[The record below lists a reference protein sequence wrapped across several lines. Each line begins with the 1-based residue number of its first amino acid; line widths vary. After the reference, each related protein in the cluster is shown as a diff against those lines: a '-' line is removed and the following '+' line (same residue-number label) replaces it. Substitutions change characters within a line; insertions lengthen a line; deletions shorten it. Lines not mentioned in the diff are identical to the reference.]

1 MDLDLYLA
9 ERKRLVDQALEEML
23 PGANEGGGR
32 LHEAM
37 RYSLFAG
44 GKRIRPILALEAGEI
59 VGADA
64 SGLLPLAVALECI
77 HTYSLIHDDLPAM
90 DDDDT
95 RRGKP
100 TLHRVFGEAVA
111 ILVGDALL
119 TFAFDVLSSPHAA
132 RTYPAHRLLQAIHEL
147 AVAAGFQGL
156 VKGQYLDIVSEGR
169 EVNERTVSDIV
180 AGKTGAL
187 LRASLVC
194 GALLGG
200 GSSEQIRMLGEFGD
214 HLGIVFQ
221 IKDDVLDIE
230 GDPQT
235 LGKAV
240 HKDQEKGKAT
250 YPAIMGLDAAKNKM
264 RQHIERALRTLEP
277 FGQRASTLS
286 EICLY
291 IGQRIK

>member
-1 MDLDLYLA
+1 MDLELYLA
-9 ERKRLVDQALEEML
+9 QRKRLVDQALEQML
-23 PGANEGGGR
+23 PGANDGGER

-44 GKRIRPILALEAGEI
+44 GKRIRPILAMEAGEI
-59 VGADA
+59 VGAEA
-64 SGLLPLAVALECI
+64 SAMLPLAAALECI

-100 TLHRVFGEAVA
+100 TLHKVFGEGVA

-132 RTYPAHRLLQAIHEL
+132 RIYPAHRLLQAIHEL
-147 AVAAGFQGL
+147 AVAAGYRGL
-156 VKGQYLDIVSEGR
+156 VRGQYLDIVSEGR
-169 EVNERTVSDIV
+169 EANEQTVSDIV

-187 LRASLVC
+187 LKASLVC

-200 GSSEQIRMLGEFGD
+200 GSPQQIRVLAEFGE

-230 GDPQT
+230 GDAQT

-250 YPAIMGLDAAKNKM
+250 FPALMGLEAAKDKM
-264 RQHIERALRTLEP
+264 RQHIERALRALEP
-277 FGQRASTLS
+277 LGERASTLS

-291 IGQRIK
+291 IGRRIK

>member
-1 MDLDLYLA
+1 MALDLYLA
-9 ERKRLVDQALEEML
+9 ERKRIVDKALEAML
-23 PGANEGGGR
+23 PAANEGGR
-32 LHEAM
+32 HLHEAM

-44 GKRIRPILALEAGEI
+44 GKRIRPILAMEAGEI

-64 SGLLPLAVALECI
+64 SNMLPLAVALECI

-100 TLHRVFGEAVA
+100 TLHKVFGEAVA
-111 ILVGDALL
+111 ILAGDALL
-119 TFAFDVLSSPHAA
+119 TFAFDVLSSPQTA
-132 RTYPAHRLLQAIHEL
+132 RIHPAHRLLQAIHEL
-147 AVAAGFQGL
+147 AAAAGYRGL

-169 EVNERTVSDIV
+169 AVNEQTVSDIV
-180 AGKTGAL
+180 TGKTGAL
-187 LRASLVC
+187 IRASLVC

-200 GSSEQIRMLGEFGD
+200 GSSQQIHILSEFGD
-214 HLGIVFQ
+214 HLGVVFQ

-250 YPAIMGLDAAKNKM
+250 FPAIMGLDAAKNKM
-264 RQHIERALRTLEP
+264 REHINSALRVLEP
-277 FGQRASTLS
+277 LGQRASTLS

-291 IGQRIK
+291 VGQRIK